1 MSKKSPKKN
10 TQHPSRVLYPE
21 PQSDSGLSTAPGT
34 TPGTTPGT
42 GLTTILPE
50 LLSTLLTHRRLILT
64 APPGAG
70 KTTQVPPALAAAL
83 PKGKI
88 LTLQPRRVAA
98 RAIARHMAA
107 ESGQPLGQHIG
118 YQIRHDNR
126 TTPATRIVLMT
137 EGLLT
142 RKLSS
147 DPLLEDTACV
157 IIDEFHERSQ
167 HADLALAL
175 LRELLE
181 VRDDFHL
188 LVMSATLSGLV
199 KPLQH
204 YLGNCP
210 HLHYDPRT
218 HPLHIHHID
227 RPDDRYLDQQI
238 RAALLRLLQADN
250 DDEGDIL
257 VFLPGA
263 AAISRCHRLLDEQ
276 PLPGQPDIQE
286 LFGAQSAKEQDLA
299 LSPGT
304 RRRIVLATNL
314 AETSL
319 TVPGV
324 TAVVDCGRVK
334 RLRFDPQSGMD
345 RLSEERV
352 SQASAD
358 QRAGRAGRIAPGR
371 AERLW
376 LANEHAALALQE
388 EAELKRVDL
397 APILLNLLQHQ
408 ASDPRRFAFF
418 EAPPVEAM
426 DKALDLLRMLG
437 ALTPYE
443 FRLSPLGRR
452 MAALPLH
459 PRLGR
464 LLCDAGAM
472 GLGET
477 GALLCALLSEQ
488 DIRRRIAGGPYTA
501 DLENTLELWHR
512 GQGHLGQGHRG
523 QGHRGQGHRG
533 QGLNTGAVRQVR
545 AAIQQLERSL
555 PAEQRKDSHEAS
567 PTEIRRLVL
576 AAYPDRVGK
585 RQAEGSRQ
593 AVLAHGRGVEI
604 DDGGALG
611 SSDLF
616 IAIRADAGRR

>member
-1 MSKKSPKKN
+1 MPPKPPPN
-10 TQHPSRVLYPE
+10 SSTHPSSVLYPA
-21 PQSDSGLSTAPGT
+21 PQSGAGLGT
-34 TPGTTPGT
+34 SAT
-42 GLTTILPE
+42 GLATTLPITP
-50 LLSTLLTHRRLILT
+50 LLPNILSTLLTTRRLILT

-70 KTTQVPPALAAAL
+70 KTTQVPPALASAL
-83 PKGKI
+83 PHGKI

-98 RAIARHMAA
+98 RAIARRMAA
-107 ESGQPLGQHIG
+107 ESGQSLGQHIG

-126 TTPATRIVLMT
+126 TSPATRVVLMT

-142 RKLSS
+142 RKLMR

-188 LVMSATLSGLV
+188 LVMSATLTGLV
-199 KPLQH
+199 KPLQN

-210 HLHYDPRT
+210 HLHCDPRT

-238 RAALLRLLQADN
+238 RAALLRLLQAD
-250 DDEGDIL
+250 DDDHGDIL

-263 AAISRCHRLLDEQ
+263 AAISRCHRLLEEQ
-276 PLPGQPDIQE
+276 PLPGKPDIQE
-286 LFGAQSAKEQDLA
+286 LFGAQSAKEQDQA
-299 LSPGT
+299 LSPGS

-388 EAELKRVDL
+388 EAELRRVDL
-397 APILLNLLQHQ
+397 APVLLNLLQHQ

-418 EAPPVEAM
+418 EAPPLEAM
-426 DKALDLLRMLG
+426 DKSLDLLRMLG
-437 ALTPYE
+437 ALSPDE
-443 FRLSPLGRR
+443 FRLSPLGQR
-452 MAALPLH
+452 MAVLPLH

-464 LLCDAGAM
+464 LLCDAGAL

-501 DLENTLELWHR
+501 DLENILDMWHR
-512 GQGHLGQGHRG
+512 GQV
-523 QGHRGQGHRG
+523 
-533 QGLNTGAVRQVR
+533 LNPG
-545 AAIQQLERSL
+545 
-555 PAEQRKDSHEAS
+555 P
-567 PTEIRRLVL
+567 VL
-576 AAYPDRVGK
+576 
-585 RQAEGSRQ
+585 
-593 AVLAHGRGVEI
+593 
-604 DDGGALG
+604 
-611 SSDLF
+611 
-616 IAIRADAGRR
+616 

>member
-1 MSKKSPKKN
+1 
-10 TQHPSRVLYPE
+10 
-21 PQSDSGLSTAPGT
+21 
-34 TPGTTPGT
+34 
-42 GLTTILPE
+42 
-50 LLSTLLTHRRLILT
+50 
-64 APPGAG
+64 
-70 KTTQVPPALAAAL
+70 
-83 PKGKI
+83 
-88 LTLQPRRVAA
+88 
-98 RAIARHMAA
+98 
-107 ESGQPLGQHIG
+107 
-118 YQIRHDNR
+118 
-126 TTPATRIVLMT
+126 
-137 EGLLT
+137 
-142 RKLSS
+142 
-147 DPLLEDTACV
+147 
-157 IIDEFHERSQ
+157 
-167 HADLALAL
+167 
-175 LRELLE
+175 
-181 VRDDFHL
+181 
-188 LVMSATLSGLV
+188 
-199 KPLQH
+199 
-204 YLGNCP
+204 
-210 HLHYDPRT
+210 
-218 HPLHIHHID
+218 
-227 RPDDRYLDQQI
+227 
-238 RAALLRLLQADN
+238 
-250 DDEGDIL
+250 
-257 VFLPGA
+257 
-263 AAISRCHRLLDEQ
+263 
-276 PLPGQPDIQE
+276 
-286 LFGAQSAKEQDLA
+286 
-299 LSPGT
+299 
-304 RRRIVLATNL
+304 
-314 AETSL
+314 
-319 TVPGV
+319 
-324 TAVVDCGRVK
+324 
-334 RLRFDPQSGMD
+334 MD

-376 LANEHAALALQE
+376 LAIDHAALALQE

-397 APILLNLLQHQ
+397 APVLLNLLQHQ
-408 ASDPRRFAFF
+408 ASDPRRFAFL

-426 DKALDLLRMLG
+426 NKALDLLRLLG
-437 ALTPYE
+437 ALSPNE

-464 LLCDAGAM
+464 LLCDAGAL

-512 GQGHLGQGHRG
+512 GQGHRG

-533 QGLNTGAVRQVR
+533 QGLNPGAVRQVR

-604 DDGGALG
+604 DDGGTLG

-616 IAIRADAGRR
+616 IAIRADAGRRGQRSRGRVYLALALETEDLSSVFPELLKESNEAVFDEASDSVLGLRRQRFGDLLLAEQSGVTVEPSLAASVLAKAALENFELVLRPDKAGKALISRLAFAAHHLPEKDWPKVDEENMRQRLASQCQGRRSLDELKKLDWKKILSGELHGPLRRLLESQVPERIQVPSGRTLAIEYAADPNDPPVLKVKLQEMFGAKQTPSIASGRVALTLHLLAPNGRPAQVTQDLTNFWREGYTLVRKDLRGRYPKHPWPEDPTKARATNKTKKHTG